1 MGDVGL
7 KETRSSDR
15 ENKTSVP
22 AKFSF
27 LAQFVVVGGRR
38 HHVVADAIRVMSEQF
53 PPGGQPVGLL
63 KVTARVHH
71 HNLEV
76 EVTVVP
82 DCLRSCKFGEHRF
95 PLNHNLR
102 RFEPSKCGAHAHRKE
117 THQKKTLEVRLC
129 RNVHNQSLQSSQ
141 NRRQN
146 ARRLSRHHPWKSCRE
161 RRLVHDS
168 VQSCTRKLRDVVH
181 AFNLLEETRAVCPHF
196 QDCWCMEEPPA
207 LPQTLGPTHSGAQ
220 GGCPLASTQ
229 QQYASW
235 SMPIRISVLV
245 NSATTMS

>member
-1 MGDVGL
+1 MW
-7 KETRSSDR
+7 
-15 ENKTSVP
+15 
-22 AKFSF
+22 
-27 LAQFVVVGGRR
+27 
-38 HHVVADAIRVMSEQF
+38 
-53 PPGGQPVGLL
+53 
-63 KVTARVHH
+63 
-71 HNLEV
+71 
-76 EVTVVP
+76 
-82 DCLRSCKFGEHRF
+82 C
-95 PLNHNLR
+95 
-102 RFEPSKCGAHAHRKE
+102 AHREE

-161 RRLVHDS
+161 HRLVHDS

-235 SMPIRISVLV
+235 SMPIRISVLI
-245 NSATTMS
+245 NSAARTLLQCMRPVVDQLLQSGYVALWFVECRHHELITRSLVLWDFLAPPLVKLAKPQCR